1 MYVDPQIKKFVEE
14 LASQEAPHPVEM
26 GLEAAREGFS
36 QLWRMVNPENRELE
50 RNEDLFIPGP
60 SGDIRCKLYV
70 PKGTTGPLPILAYFH
85 GGGMCLMSPEDFEG
99 TNTIISDDA
108 KCIVVVPDYRLAP
121 ENPFPAPLE
130 DCYATLRWLQE
141 NADSIGGDSSRIA
154 IAGDSGGGYLTAAV
168 SLEAKLNN
176 TPQPILQILI
186 YPMIDMAGIS
196 TSRVEETLFLDDR
209 TLQWVISMH
218 AGDNRLDPR
227 ASPIHAT
234 DVSGLAP
241 ALIIA
246 ADIDPLR
253 DEGRA
258 YASKLQKAGVTAHY
272 QLYRGVV
279 HGFFNFGSFSD
290 QANLAVQNAIS
301 ALKSAFNNVN

>member
-108 KCIVVVPDYRLAP
+108 KCKLMG
-121 ENPFPAPLE
+121 
-130 DCYATLRWLQE
+130 W
-141 NADSIGGDSSRIA
+141 SSRRML
-154 IAGDSGGGYLTAAV
+154 DRYNHTTFND
-168 SLEAKLNN
+168 AKDESVRL
-176 TPQPILQILI
+176 PPIDL
-186 YPMIDMAGIS
+186 
-196 TSRVEETLFLDDR
+196 
-209 TLQWVISMH
+209 
-218 AGDNRLDPR
+218 
-227 ASPIHAT
+227 
-234 DVSGLAP
+234 
-241 ALIIA
+241 
-246 ADIDPLR
+246 
-253 DEGRA
+253 
-258 YASKLQKAGVTAHY
+258 
-272 QLYRGVV
+272 
-279 HGFFNFGSFSD
+279 
-290 QANLAVQNAIS
+290 
-301 ALKSAFNNVN
+301 